1 MRMWNVETPSGSG
14 HEGVAGKPTVRKA
27 ELSGGSRMAQEANAG
42 APKGDR
48 TTGTRRLLQ
57 WPPVELAGYRA
68 DARSPKGR

>member
-1 MRMWNVETPSGSG
+1 MWNVETPSGSG

-48 TTGTRRLLQ
+48 TTGTR
-57 WPPVELAGYRA
+57 
-68 DARSPKGR
+68 